1 MTAVNGRLAGAA
13 LQPETQAA
21 APTRVLLHT
30 KLHTTSLL
38 LLAAGLQ
45 QNSAAAFFCHPTPAV
60 CTVPI
65 VQQGLHCFGR
75 FLPSRP
81 LIGVRFP
88 IGNNDGRVSKALME
102 TKR

>member
-21 APTRVLLHT
+21 AAPTHVLLHT
-30 KLHTTSLL
+30 KLHTTSLQ
-38 LLAAGLQ
+38 LAAGLK

-65 VQQGLHCFGR
+65 VQRGLHCFGR

>member
-1 MTAVNGRLAGAA
+1 MVDWLE
-13 LQPETQAA
+13 QPFSLK
-21 APTRVLLHT
+21 PKLLHQLMCCCT
-30 KLHTTSLL
+30 PSCTLSL
-38 LLAAGLQ
+38 LLAAGLKE
-45 QNSAAAFFCHPTPAV
+45 NSAAAFFCHPTPAV

-65 VQQGLHCFGR
+65 VQRGLHCFGR

-88 IGNNDGRVSKALME
+88 IGNNEGRVSKALME